1 MLGNPLLLRSLLSGC
16 CFFLVLWQSWFTT
29 NHLWLQVWLRI
40 RRQSCVWCVIILD
53 VRGGPT
59 IDLSAR
65 RWLLLLRETGESWT
79 MICGRWLS
87 ELVTR
92 RITKQSLLPDVQLKL
107 AIIGTCVGVTRCTAL
122 SLTSVPFVAVLGRR
136 RGNCHHP
143 SWVLQ
148 VIHWVQLGLNSSV
161 MVEGCR
167 NFALISGFVRHLH
180 VCYGLGLYLYN
191 SYLDLKL

>member
-1 MLGNPLLLRSLLSGC
+1 MLRNSLLLRSLLSGC
-16 CFFLVLWQSWFTT
+16 CFFLVLWRSWFTT
-29 NHLWLQVWLRI
+29 NHLWLKVWLRI
-40 RRQSCVWCVIILD
+40 RRQSCIWCVIILD
-53 VRGGPT
+53 VHGGPT

-65 RWLLLLRETGESWT
+65 RWLLLLRVTGESWT

-92 RITKQSLLPDVQLKL
+92 RITKQSLLPVVQLKL

-122 SLTSVPFVAVLGRR
+122 SLTSVPFVAALGIRLRIVAVLGRR
-136 RGNCHHP
+136 RGSCHHP

-148 VIHWVQLGLNSSV
+148 VIHRVQSGLNSSV

-167 NFALISGFVRHLH
+167 IFALISGFVRYLH
-180 VCYGLGLYLYN
+180 VWSGTILV
-191 SYLDLKL
+191 